1 MTDEFL
7 FKVFTHYE
15 LRITN
20 HESRHLRFHDFTT
33 SRYLSCFFLVGVLQI
48 SWDFVQCID
57 MGGCIMDQSLTRLF
71 SPDSVAVI
79 GASNSFDKLGYHVM
93 KSLVGNYR
101 GRIFP
106 INPRGEGIW
115 SLDSYPCLEAVPGDV
130 HLAVIAVPAG
140 LVPETLHAC
149 GRKGVEGVVLI
160 TAGFREIEDP
170 GGSVLEDEIREIAGQ
185 YGLPIIGPNTF
196 GFVNLSSSVNAS
208 FTSEF
213 SRIEKGGVA
222 LVSQSGG
229 ICHLCGFLA
238 IEQRVAMSKLMSL
251 GNRCNVDFPELL
263 TYLVEEDSSTKVI
276 ALYIEGLDEPRK
288 LLDAA
293 KSLRGRKPII
303 AYKAGKSEKG
313 DSASRFHTGS
323 LAGNHAIWKG
333 ALRQAGILEVATA
346 EELLD
351 TAKTIDS
358 CPLPAGGR
366 VAVLSGQAGPG
377 MIASDALEPHGL
389 RLSHFSEITQQ
400 RINDL
405 LPPIAIRTNPVDMGP
420 AWYNPGNIIEIL
432 KAVLDDDETDGVIFL
447 AMYASA
453 NLRLAEG
460 VVEYMKAVDPFR
472 KPVIACFT
480 APPGIWDEP
489 IKALDRKKGVA
500 ILPTP
505 ERAVNA
511 MANLWKAGL
520 LMKGRG

>member
-1 MTDEFL
+1 MMNEKLD
-7 FKVFTHYE
+7 
-15 LRITN
+15 
-20 HESRHLRFHDFTT
+20 
-33 SRYLSCFFLVGVLQI
+33 
-48 SWDFVQCID
+48 
-57 MGGCIMDQSLTRLF
+57 RLF
-71 SPDSVAVI
+71 SPGSVAVI

-106 INPRGEGIW
+106 VNPKGDEVWG
-115 SLDSYPCLEAVPGDV
+115 LTSYPSLKAIPGAVD
-130 HLAVIAVPAG
+130 LAVIAVPAG
-140 LVPETLHAC
+140 MVGETLHAC
-149 GRKGVEGVVLI
+149 GRKNVSGVVLI
-160 TAGFREIEDP
+160 TAGFKEIEDP
-170 GGSVLEDEIREIAGQ
+170 GGASLEAEIRDIAGR

-196 GFVNLSSSVNAS
+196 GFVNLTSAVNAS

-238 IEQRVAMSKLMSL
+238 IEQRLAMSQLMSL
-251 GNRCNVDFPELL
+251 GNRGNVDFPELL
-263 TYLVEEDSSTKVI
+263 TYLVNEDDSTKVI

-293 KSLRGRKPII
+293 RSVGGGGKPII
-303 AYKAGKSEKG
+303 ALKAGKSEKG

-351 TAKTIDS
+351 TAKAIDS
-358 CPLPAGGR
+358 CPLPRGPR

-377 MIASDALEPHGL
+377 MIASDTLEPSGL
-389 RLSHFSEITQQ
+389 SLSRFSEETQR

-432 KAVLDDDETDGVIFL
+432 KAVLADEGTDGVIFL

-453 NLRLAEG
+453 NLKLADG
-460 VVEYMKAVDPFR
+460 MVEHMKTADPFG

-480 APPGIWDEP
+480 APPGIWDGP
-489 IKALDRKKGVA
+489 IGALDRKKGVA

-505 ERAVNA
+505 ERAARA
-511 MANLWKAGL
+511 MANLWKVNALANG
-520 LMKGRG
+520 KGVKTWDR

>member
-1 MTDEFL
+1 MNEKL
-7 FKVFTHYE
+7 A
-15 LRITN
+15 
-20 HESRHLRFHDFTT
+20 
-33 SRYLSCFFLVGVLQI
+33 
-48 SWDFVQCID
+48 
-57 MGGCIMDQSLTRLF
+57 RLF
-71 SPDSVAVI
+71 SPGSVAVI

-93 KSLVGNYR
+93 KSLVGNYG
-101 GRIFP
+101 GRILP
-106 INPRGEGIW
+106 VNPKGGKVWDLI
-115 SLDSYPCLEAVPGDV
+115 SYPSLEAIPGGVD
-130 HLAVIAVPAG
+130 LAVIAVPAG
-140 LVPETLHAC
+140 AVAETLHAC
-149 GRKGVEGVVLI
+149 GRKNVSGVVLI
-160 TAGFREIEDP
+160 TAGFKEIEDP
-170 GGSVLEDEIREIAGQ
+170 GGASLEEEIRAIAGQ

-196 GFVNLSSSVNAS
+196 GFVNLNSGVNAS

-238 IEQRVAMSKLMSL
+238 IEQRVAMAKLMSL

-263 TYLVEEDSSTKVI
+263 EHLVEQDDSTRVI

-288 LLDAA
+288 LLDVAT
-293 KSLRGRKPII
+293 SLRGRKPII
-303 AYKAGKSEKG
+303 ALKAGKSEKG

-351 TAKTIDS
+351 TAKAIDS
-358 CPLPAGGR
+358 CPLPGGAR

-377 MIASDALEPHGL
+377 MIASDALEPCGL
-389 RLSHFSEITQQ
+389 SLSRFSGETQR
-400 RINDL
+400 RINEL

-420 AWYNPGNIIEIL
+420 AWYDPGNIIEIL
-432 KAVLDDDETDGVIFL
+432 RTVLDDEGTDGVIFL

-453 NLRLAEG
+453 NLKLAEG
-460 VVEYMKAVDPFR
+460 MVEYMRAVDPFR

-480 APPGIWDEP
+480 APPGIWDGP
-489 IKALDRKKGVA
+489 IGALDRKKGVA

-505 ERAVNA
+505 ERAVSA
-511 MANLWKAGL
+511 MGNLWKVSML
-520 LMKGRG
+520 SNSKGVRTWNR

>member
-1 MTDEFL
+1 MTNE
-7 FKVFTHYE
+7 
-15 LRITN
+15 R
-20 HESRHLRFHDFTT
+20 
-33 SRYLSCFFLVGVLQI
+33 
-48 SWDFVQCID
+48 
-57 MGGCIMDQSLTRLF
+57 LTRLF
-71 SPDSVAVI
+71 SPASVAVI

-101 GRIFP
+101 GKIFP
-106 INPRGEGIW
+106 INPKGEKIW
-115 SLDSYPCLEAVPGDV
+115 GLISYPSLEAIPGEVD
-130 HLAVIAVPAG
+130 LAVIAVPARA
-140 LVPETLHAC
+140 VPETLHAC
-149 GRKGVEGVVLI
+149 GRKGVSGVVLI
-160 TAGFREIEDP
+160 TAGFKEIEDP
-170 GGSVLEDEIREIAGQ
+170 GGGALEEEIREIAGR

-196 GFVNLSSSVNAS
+196 GFVNLSSAVNAS

-222 LVSQSGG
+222 LISQSGG

-263 TYLVEEDSSTKVI
+263 THLVETDDTTRVV

-293 KSLRGRKPII
+293 RSLRGKKPII
-303 AYKAGKSEKG
+303 ALKAGKSEKG

-351 TAKTIDS
+351 AAKAIDS
-358 CPLPAGGR
+358 CPLPGGTR
-366 VAVLSGQAGPG
+366 IAVLSGQAGPG
-377 MIASDALEPHGL
+377 MIASDALEPCGL
-389 RLSHFSEITQQ
+389 RLSEFSEATQR

-405 LPPIAIRTNPVDMGP
+405 LPPIAIRSNPVDMGP

-432 KAVLDDDETDGVIFL
+432 KTVLDDEQTDGVIFL

-453 NLRLAEG
+453 NLKLAEG
-460 VVEYMKAVDPFR
+460 MVEYMKAVDPFR

-489 IKALDRKKGVA
+489 IKALDRSKGAA

-511 MANLWKAGL
+511 MANLWKVRL
-520 LMKGRG
+520 LTKGTG